1 MLLTLNRNVFTIYE
15 LWFMLRD
22 FCLIYDSE
30 CVKILY
36 MLNICNTIDKVEVLC
51 INILCGL
58 PVFNDKI
65 VNLTK
70 SKLI

>member
-1 MLLTLNRNVFTIYE
+1 MLLILNSNVFAIYE

-30 CVKILY
+30 CIKILH
-36 MLNICNTIDKVEVLC
+36 MLDICNTIEKIEVLC
-51 INILCGL
+51 ILCGL
-58 PVFNDKI
+58 PVSNDKI

-70 SKLI
+70 SKLT